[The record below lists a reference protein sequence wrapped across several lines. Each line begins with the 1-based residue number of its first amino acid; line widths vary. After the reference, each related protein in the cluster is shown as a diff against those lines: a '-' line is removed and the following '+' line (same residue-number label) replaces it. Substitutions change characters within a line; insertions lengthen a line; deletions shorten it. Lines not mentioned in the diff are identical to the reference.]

1 MTLTSPEQSNLL
13 HTSNEEL
20 HARERQKQAHS
31 GNPTRFWIILTLV
44 AFIAGSFGGY
54 YVGINSHGG
63 IANQGSSDIASIV
76 EQINPPDGY
85 TINASYED
93 IGPQLVAAGTF
104 KLDDFVSVY
113 QQAGQPLIKDQRNIL
128 ERGSDDQVVFNQQ
141 NAYFLLNL
149 FWALGLTNRNPIL
162 HNGPMTRNG
171 VENVVKFAST
181 GGWSLAA
188 RPVEELFSS
197 TPIVTLTAAQ
207 QKRLEEVV
215 ITVFRPCCDNS
226 THFPDC
232 NHGMAMLGLL
242 ELMASQGASVDEMFE
257 AAKYANAYWYP
268 RQTLE
273 LATYFQARQGENFS
287 QVDARQLV
295 SQPFSSLSG
304 YRNVHQWLSINGL
317 LPQATGGGNSCG
329 V

>member
-1 MTLTSPEQSNLL
+1 MTQPPESTGPPLAI
-13 HTSNEEL
+13 NEDNRAKEN
-20 HARERQKQAHS
+20 RVRVRR
-31 GNPTRFWIILTLV
+31 GNSTRIWIILTLV
-44 AFIAGSFGGY
+44 AFIAGSSGGY
-54 YVGINSHGG
+54 WVGINSHDRM
-63 IANQGSSDIASIV
+63 ANQGSPDMATLI

-85 TINASYED
+85 AIDASFGD
-93 IGPQLVAAGTF
+93 IGPQLIAASAF

-113 QQAGQPLIKDQRNIL
+113 QQAGQPLTDDQMEVL
-128 ERGSDDQVVFNQQ
+128 ERGSSDQVVFNQQ

-149 FWALGLTNRNPIL
+149 FWALGLTNQNPVL
-162 HNGPMTRNG
+162 DNGPMLGNG
-171 VENVVKFAST
+171 REDVVKFAST

-188 RPVEELFSS
+188 RPVDQLFSS

-207 QKRLEEVV
+207 QERLEEVV
-215 ITVFRPCCDNS
+215 ITVFRPCCDNP

-232 NHGMAMLGLL
+232 NHGMAMLGML
-242 ELMASQGASVDEMFE
+242 ELMASQGASVGEMFA

-268 RQTLE
+268 QQTLE
-273 LATYFQARQGENFS
+273 LAAYFQVRQNENFS

-304 YRNVHQWLSINGL
+304 YRNVHQWLSTNGA
-317 LPQATGGGNSCG
+317 LPQSPGGGNSCG